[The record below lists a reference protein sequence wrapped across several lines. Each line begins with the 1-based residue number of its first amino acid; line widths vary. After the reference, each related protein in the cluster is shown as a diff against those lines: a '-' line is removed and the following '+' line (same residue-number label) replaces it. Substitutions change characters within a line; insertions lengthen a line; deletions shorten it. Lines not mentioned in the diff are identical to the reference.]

1 MYRDNIKDLYKQKRE
16 SRKMI
21 LSEFLE
27 IYLKL
32 RLFFPQLVEERTAL
46 VNLVQMYFDAD
57 ENECQ
62 VLKAINR
69 RYGKL
74 DDHEGVDELLDDFDD
89 MYDNLF
95 EYCQDAFV
103 DYGQFLEMYGD
114 FFGLLFHKLNTFITG
129 DNYDSTLQYTHW
141 MKMRKLDFPVFDEAY
156 KQKVLIMLPNLPNV
170 GDDFDG
176 EV

>member
-1 MYRDNIKDLYKQKRE
+1 MYRDDIKDLYKQKRE

-21 LSEFLE
+21 LTDFLE
-27 IYLKL
+27 IYFKL
-32 RLFFPQLVEERTAL
+32 RFFFPQLVEERTAL

-57 ENECQ
+57 ENEHQ
-62 VLKAINR
+62 VLKAINKQ
-69 RYGKL
+69 YGRL
-74 DDHEGVDELLDDFDD
+74 DEHEGVDELLVDFDE

-114 FFGLLFHKLNTFITG
+114 FFDLLFHKVNALITG
-129 DNYDSTLQYTHW
+129 DNYDPSLQYAHW
-141 MKMRKLDFPVFDEAY
+141 MKMRRLDFPVFDEKY
-156 KQKVLIMLPNLPNV
+156 KQKILIMLPNLPDV